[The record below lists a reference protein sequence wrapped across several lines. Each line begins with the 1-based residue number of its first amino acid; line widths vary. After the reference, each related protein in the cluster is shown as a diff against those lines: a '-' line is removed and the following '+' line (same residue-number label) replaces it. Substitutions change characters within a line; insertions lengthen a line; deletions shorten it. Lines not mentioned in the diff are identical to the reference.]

1 MEHSLNQQAD
11 QKRTLGFLALSILI
25 LSILTLSCLPSAGQQ
40 QKEKLS
46 KKELKT
52 LIATARTPEDH
63 LRLAAYYRA
72 QANEYFAR
80 QKQHQAD
87 AEVYDSNPSQYP
99 TKPISAGQHCRDWAG
114 NDGRSAKQALAL
126 AEMHEAMARTAAR

>member
-1 MEHSLNQQAD
+1 MRRMLEIRASQRLVRA
-11 QKRTLGFLALSILI
+11 LLALASLI
-25 LSILTLSCLPSAGQQ
+25 VCTLLFSPVPAAGQQ
-40 QKEKLS
+40 QEKLS

-52 LIATARTPEDH
+52 LIATAKTPEDH

-72 QANEYFAR
+72 QANDYLAR
-80 QKQHQAD
+80 KKQHEAD

-114 NDGRSAKQALAL
+114 MDGRSAKQELAL
-126 AEMHEAMARTAAR
+126 AEMHEAMAREAAK